1 VVFFGLEG
9 HRVVGRVALVRL
21 RQQACPRLN
30 RPVLALKL
38 VYSCGLSREFCAM
51 PTLERV
57 TSETFSAVLFG
68 SSVRYNLLS
77 SSDRFLA
84 LDTGKLR

>member
-1 VVFFGLEG
+1 MVFFGLEG
-9 HRVVGRVALVRL
+9 HRVVGRVAVVRL

-30 RPVLALKL
+30 RPVLALEL

-57 TSETFSAVLFG
+57 TE
-68 SSVRYNLLS
+68 
-77 SSDRFLA
+77 
-84 LDTGKLR
+84 